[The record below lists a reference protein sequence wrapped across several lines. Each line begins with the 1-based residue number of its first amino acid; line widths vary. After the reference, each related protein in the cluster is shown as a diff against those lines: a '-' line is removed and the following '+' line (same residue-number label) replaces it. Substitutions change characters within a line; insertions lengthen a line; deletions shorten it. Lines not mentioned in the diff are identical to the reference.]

1 MHFDIP
7 YGQSHLPLELPD
19 HLVRGVLVPAT
30 EQLKTELS
38 EDEIVRAALRT
49 PIGSPSLGELAVGKQ
64 TACIIISDH
73 TRPVP
78 SQRILPW
85 MLAELRAA
93 NPAIDIT
100 LLVATGF
107 HRGTTPQELELKLGR
122 QLAATEKIV
131 VHDSADPSTIRSIG
145 TLPSG
150 AELAICRVAVETDLL
165 LAEGFIE
172 PHFFAGFS
180 GGRKSVLPGVCSRQ
194 TVLGNHCGA
203 FIASPYARP
212 GVLDGNP
219 LHRDMLAAAKMAKLA
234 FIVNVIIDEQK
245 KVVAAFA
252 GDAIKAHRQGCDYLK
267 QFCQVPAAPAE
278 ITITSNGGAPLD
290 QNIYQAVKGMCA
302 AEASAPKDGVI
313 IMCAECLDGTGGEDF
328 YRALRD
334 CPSAA
339 ELFRRSSRIPMAET
353 EPDQWEAQI
362 LARIIAQHPVIFVT
376 RPEMKGVITDMKMT
390 WAGDLEEA
398 LALARGLKGAAA
410 GITVIPNGISVIVG
424 ASC

>member
-1 MHFDIP
+1 MHCSIP
-7 YGQSHLPLELPD
+7 YGQTHLALDLPD
-19 HLVRGVLVPAT
+19 QLVRGVLIPAT
-30 EQLKTELS
+30 EALCASQS
-38 EDEIVRAALRT
+38 EDELVQAALRA
-49 PIGSPSLGELAVGKQ
+49 PIASPTLGELAVGKR
-64 TACIIISDH
+64 TACIIVSDH

-93 NPAIDIT
+93 NPAIEVT

-107 HRGTTPQELELKLGR
+107 HRATTAQELEHKLGH
-122 QLAATEKIV
+122 QIASTEKIV
-131 VHDSADPSTIRSIG
+131 IHDSADPAAIISIG

-150 AELAICRVAVETDLL
+150 AELAINRKAVETDLL

-180 GGRKSVLPGVCSRQ
+180 GGRKSVLPGVCSRR
-194 TVLGNHCGA
+194 TVLGNHCGE
-203 FIASPYARP
+203 FIASPFARP

-219 LHRDMLAAAKMAKLA
+219 LHRDMLAAAGMARLA
-234 FIVNVIIDEQK
+234 FVVNVIIDEQK

-252 GDAIKAHRQGCDYLK
+252 GDYEKAHRQGCDYLK
-267 QFCQVPAAPAE
+267 QFCRVPAAPAE

-302 AEASAPKDGVI
+302 AEASAPEGGVI

-328 YRALRD
+328 YQALRD

-339 ELFRRSSRIPMAET
+339 ELYERSSRIPMSET
-353 EPDQWEAQI
+353 KPDQWEAQI
-362 LARIIAQHPVIFVT
+362 LARIIARHPVIFVT
-376 RPEMKGVITDMKMT
+376 RPEMKNIINDMKMT
-390 WAGDLEEA
+390 WAGSLDEA
-398 LALARGLKGAAA
+398 LALARGLKGTDA
-410 GITVIPNGISVIVG
+410 GITVIPNGISVIVD
-424 ASC
+424 